1 MAIKIGADIELGI
14 KKIEFIY
21 VPYEMRSA
29 GIGTDHSGQVL
40 EIRPEPGNN
49 PEQLLNNIT
58 DLLRIIS
65 KKAKQKQFKIISSPF
80 IKNSMN
86 DKKRYYWFEDRQIYC
101 PMGGHIHLSWTN
113 KSITYSCESL
123 YNYFHPDKQ
132 QSFLTGTL
140 SAIDALAFLIEN
152 ETLAQDRSDE
162 GYGQGRDFRYI
173 NPRRI
178 ELRRLPSFLYN
189 PTSTRAI
196 LAFIYSLLDYEIKIQ
211 NHNVSTPEKESFYTK
226 CYRASSNLNNRHR
239 KRAKAILITIAE
251 MVDWFKGNK
260 EDAIA
265 LKYLFTRKLPL
276 PHTKN
281 ILPYWGL
288 TK

>member
-1 MAIKIGADIELGI
+1 MAIKICADIELGI
-14 KKIEFIY
+14 KKREFIY

-113 KSITYSCESL
+113 KSISYSCESL

-189 PTSTRAI
+189 SSVTRAI
-196 LAFIYSLLDYEIKIQ
+196 LAFVYSLLDYEIKLNTSNINKKQ
-211 NHNVSTPEKESFYTK
+211 KEIFYTK
-226 CYRASSNLNNRHR
+226 CLRANDNPIQRIKTR
-239 KRAKAILITIAE
+239 LIDIAE
-251 MVDWFKGNK
+251 TVDWFKK
-260 EDAIA
+260 SKPDAIA
-265 LKYLFTRKLPL
+265 LKYLFTIKLPL
-276 PHTKN
+276 PCREDIIPN
-281 ILPYWGL
+281 WEL